1 MSRGPNMSMWGQARV
16 AGDPNSEALQEI
28 RKGTLGSRE
37 VTGPLSHRCVK
48 VGGWEACDQRRTIR
62 TSRK

>member
-1 MSRGPNMSMWGQARV
+1 MSRGPSMSMWGQARV

-37 VTGPLSHRCVK
+37 VTGPLSHRCVE
-48 VGGWEACDQRRTIR
+48 GGKRLVIKEGL
-62 TSRK
+62 